1 MVYPSLSVM
10 RSALGPAL
18 AMVCGSPSRRGLVSC
33 SQTPSCLH
41 FRVDDSSKKSGGAEE
56 EWLWET
62 RRGHGVETE
71 HGEGRLWT
79 LEGCAYILLGATL
92 CLHLAALSS
101 WWVCCVHVSRDC
113 VTSVRS
119 YSDPP
124 LQLGKG
130 SE

>member
-1 MVYPSLSVM
+1 MGISYPSLSVM

-41 FRVDDSSKKSGGAEE
+41 FRVDDISNCKKSGGAEE

-71 HGEGRLWT
+71 LARTAREDYGRWKDVRIFTPWSYLMLARWSH
-79 LEGCAYILLGATL
+79 YI
-92 CLHLAALSS
+92 LAALSS
-101 WWVCCVHVSRDC
+101 WWVCWVHARVS
-113 VTSVRS
+113 
-119 YSDPP
+119 
-124 LQLGKG
+124 
-130 SE
+130 